1 MAHTIFRKSVPYN
14 TIRLGGDVAQF
25 SIYEYTSADN
35 PYYSG
40 STFLNDIRMADIQ
53 RASSAVIE
61 PADGRVSIGPL
72 GPMRYAIA
80 SSSLDLDDGSGV
92 WSYQVTGSI
101 DGFVEDRE
109 FDLASAPKDI
119 RLGRLASW
127 DYTAV
132 IPGAEIDL
140 MNIKSGGSSIWLN
153 TTRYGCELFTDYPFW
168 ITGAKQNGNNSTR
181 RPILIQSNIYGD
193 KFSNYPENNF
203 VEGTHASDMNDILSV
218 VPLISKYGE
227 DLGAEVSS
235 FATIGRRTS
244 SSGNGK
250 VQAYIVA
257 ISSNGNISLSTTGTA
272 LNMSTAVSSNYASS
286 GACYIS
292 DGLFAVVGGKGNGSF
307 GLNRVTWGGSSFSST
322 STTLDSSNGFGAT
335 RGDVVSFK
343 SDYGASNKYVAAVWT
358 ETKSSFNRYCRIQ
371 MFNLNSSISTVGS
384 EGTVFDVSNS
394 LKMARAT
401 VLASND
407 DEAWVL
413 VGVSDSTGNVRLKIM
428 RWNAGGSTWTDL
440 DSQTYAFGD
449 TSLQDLFS
457 LTTLSAIQKASISI
471 SGNKFVP
478 GGTND
483 FEDRV
488 YWSMIVSTNSETDSV
503 DLVYGYYDI
512 NNNKLRIL
520 NTGGETIMQGRNA
533 CVMKNHYGTDG
544 RTWADGLPVRN
555 EAGPVFMPII
565 GGRYV
570 NSSTKHLTL
579 SCLGLDYKP
588 NWNSTGGD
596 PGGDIFD
603 TIGNEYTTNTNFT
616 TPGDAGDWGVE
627 SRWKVGF
634 PFNKGSFNYIPP
646 PYTAGVSNQY
656 LVSLS
661 PSIGF
666 SNAAV
671 GTGLYYLTL
680 NDRDADGNN
689 WGDFFTNT
697 LIPYQTSNP
706 VYLTLRTDNGN
717 LSASFTIS
725 TSNTLLRPNIPGAG
739 ASPYLSILWFNAS
752 NSHSGDSWAFLNSGE
767 NGINEAY
774 VTARFTQTP

>member
-1 MAHTIFRKSVPYN
+1 MAHTTFRKSVPYN
-14 TIRLGGDVAQF
+14 KIRLSGDVAQF

-40 STFLNDIRMADIQ
+40 STFLNDISMADIQ
-53 RASSAVIE
+53 RASSAAIE

-92 WSYQVTGSI
+92 WSYQVTGSD

-109 FDLASAPKDI
+109 FDLASAPQNI

-140 MNIKSGGSSIWLN
+140 MNIQNGGSSIWLN
-153 TTRYGCELFTDYPFW
+153 TTRYGSELFTDYPFW
-168 ITGAKQNGNNSTR
+168 ITGVKKNGDNSTR
-181 RPILIQSNIYGD
+181 KAVLIQSNIFGD
-193 KFSNYPENNF
+193 KFSNYPANNF
-203 VEGTHASDMNDILSV
+203 VEGTHASDMNDILNV
-218 VPLISKYGE
+218 VPLTDEYGDE
-227 DLGAEVSS
+227 LGAEVDG
-235 FATIGRRTS
+235 FATIGRRTAS
-244 SSGNGK
+244 TGNGK
-250 VQAYIVA
+250 VQAYKVA
-257 ISSNGNISLSTTGTA
+257 ISSNGTISLSTTGTA
-272 LNMSTAVSSNYASS
+272 LNMGTAVGSNYANS

-292 DGLFAVVGGKGNGSF
+292 DGLFAVVGGRGNGAF
-307 GLNRVTWGGSSFSST
+307 GLNRVTWNGSSFSSST
-322 STTLDSSNGFGAT
+322 TTLDSSNSFGAT

-358 ETKSSFNRYCRIQ
+358 ETKSTFNRYCRIQ
-371 MFNLNSSISTVGS
+371 MFNLNSSIATVGS
-384 EGTVFDVSNS
+384 EGTVYDDSNS

-401 VLASND
+401 MLASND

-413 VGVSDSTGNVRLKIM
+413 VGVSDDLGDVRLKIM
-428 RWNAGGSTWTDL
+428 RWNNGGSSWTAL
-440 DSQTYAFGD
+440 DTQTYAFGD
-449 TSLQDLFS
+449 TSMQDLFS
-457 LTTLSAIQKASISI
+457 LTTLSAIQKTAITTD
-471 SGNKFVP
+471 GTKFTP

-520 NTGGETIMQGRNA
+520 NTGGETIMQGRNV
-533 CVMKNHYGTDG
+533 CVMKNPYGTDG
-544 RTWADGLPVRN
+544 RQWASNLPVRN
-555 EAGPVFMPII
+555 EAGPVFMPIC

-588 NWNSTGGD
+588 NWDSTGGD
-596 PGGDIFD
+596 PGGNIFD
-603 TIGNEYTTNTNFT
+603 TIGNQYTTTTNFET
-616 TPGDAGDWGVE
+616 VGDVGNWDVE

-634 PFNKGSFNYIPP
+634 PFNKGSVNYIPP

-661 PSIGF
+661 PAIGF

-680 NDRDADGNN
+680 NERDADGNA
-689 WGDFFTNT
+689 WGDFFDNT
-697 LIPYQTSNP
+697 LIPYHASNP
-706 VYLTLRTDNGN
+706 IYLRLRTDNGN
-717 LSASFTIS
+717 LSATFTIS
-725 TSNTLLRPNIPGAG
+725 TSNTLLRPNVPTTT
-739 ASPYLSILWFNAS
+739 SPYLSILWFNAS

-767 NGINEAY
+767 NGINPAY
-774 VTARFTQTP
+774 VAATFSQTPF